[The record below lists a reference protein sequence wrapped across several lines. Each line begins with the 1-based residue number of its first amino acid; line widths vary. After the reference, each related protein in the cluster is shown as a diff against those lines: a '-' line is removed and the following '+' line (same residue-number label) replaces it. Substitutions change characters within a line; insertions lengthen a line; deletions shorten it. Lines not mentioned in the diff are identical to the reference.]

1 LRLVDPPD
9 GTPRAG
15 RRRERALRFS
25 EAPEELVVESGLGIC
40 VEGGRVPARRA
51 DAGGERRPQVV
62 DRRKRLPRRAAPRG
76 LGQDRP
82 RPRAARGHPAW
93 RPHDRAFAEPR
104 RALRIERFSYLP
116 EGSKHGHLARVV
128 LYAAPH
134 GGAAPCHPPHLGHG
148 LSGIGHEVEDELGEH
163 GIEGLVVEG
172 KRLGAGDPY
181 IRVRHPSAAGGLTRS
196 DRLDARRARP

>member
-15 RRRERALRFS
+15 RQRERALRFS

-51 DAGGERRPQVV
+51 DAGGER
-62 DRRKRLPRRAAPRG
+62 
-76 LGQDRP
+76 
-82 RPRAARGHPAW
+82 
-93 RPHDRAFAEPR
+93 
-104 RALRIERFSYLP
+104 
-116 EGSKHGHLARVV
+116 
-128 LYAAPH
+128 
-134 GGAAPCHPPHLGHG
+134 PHLGHG

-181 IRVRHPSAAGGLTRS
+181 ICVRHPSAAGV
-196 DRLDARRARP
+196 